1 MRLNRYRHELL
12 QRHPGG
18 MDGFIL
24 LAVFLTSTLSG
35 VFGMAGGMLLL
46 LLLTA
51 RMPLADAMVL
61 QGSAQLVANA
71 VRAALLARHVRYE
84 LVLRYVGAG
93 VLAVA
98 LCGALGIV
106 VDAGIALI
114 VTGIVGCAEPW
125 FARLRVPSI
134 EQPHGVLAAGALVS
148 SLHVVSGAPGPVLD
162 AFFAQSSLSRH
173 ENVATKALLQC
184 SGHVLKIAYFAL
196 LAGGGAQ
203 LDLAQGFWPIALA
216 SVLGTMLGRKILDR
230 VDEAFFRRGT
240 RVLVRSLGV
249 ASLIRGTFALA
260 A

>member
-1 MRLNRYRHELL
+1 
-12 QRHPGG
+12 
-18 MDGFIL
+18 MDYFIWI
-24 LAVFLTSTLSG
+24 AVFATSTLSG

-46 LLLTA
+46 LMLTA

-61 QGSAQLVANA
+61 HGSAQLIANGMRA
-71 VRAALLARHVRYE
+71 VLLARHVRYD

-106 VDAGIALI
+106 VDVGIALI
-114 VTGIVGCAEPW
+114 LTGLVGCAEPW
-125 FARLRVPSI
+125 FARLRMPSI
-134 EQPHGVLAAGALVS
+134 EEPQGVLAAGALVS
-148 SLHVVSGAPGPVLD
+148 GLHVTSGASGPVLD
-162 AFFAQSSLSRH
+162 AFFARSSLARH

-196 LAGGGAQ
+196 LAGGGAE
-203 LDLAQGFWPIALA
+203 LGLAQGFWLIALA

-240 RVLVRSLGV
+240 RVLVRGLGA
-249 ASLIRGTFALA
+249 ASLIRGAWALA
-260 A
+260 L